1 LEERVQVPKRH
12 EEVHVERIPVDEG
25 WEAPEAY
32 ISKDEVSMLV
42 TEGENM
48 VDKCTVVKNEIR
60 ARKDAARNEGTG
72 VRRRSTSTTR
82 RELAA
87 AGSEGHGQKQ
97 RGRHI

>member
-12 EEVHVERIPVDEG
+12 EEVHVG

-32 ISKDEVSMLV
+32 ISKDEVSVLV

-48 VDKCTVVKNEIR
+48 VDKRPVVKNEIR